1 MAFEKEIAH
10 HLYSAYEAYL
20 DLKTQLHDV
29 QQLRVEQLQALEQSH
44 SELALEEGAANQ
56 NAKREAK
63 ADEDE
68 MSSSKRNPPPTI
80 EEHELQIHKDLDTLA
95 KKIES
100 LIQLLTQNHTS
111 SAAML
116 AEFENLRTYEIM
128 TGGSF
133 ALNGVLPLKAKK

>member
-29 QQLRVEQLQALEQSH
+29 QQLRVEQLQALGQSQ
-44 SELALEEGAANQ
+44 SELALEEGATNQ
-56 NAKREAK
+56 KAKSEAK

-80 EEHELQIHKDLDTLA
+80 EEHELQVHKDLDTLA

-111 SAAML
+111 AAAML

-133 ALNGVLPLKAKK
+133 VLNGVLPLKAKK